1 MTKNEIDDALD
12 KISASLEPC
21 PICKGKAE
29 ILAMHATL
37 KEVVIDS
44 IGCRKCHLA
53 VERKWRLAESDKLFP
68 VLCDYLLKCT
78 YCIWIKFIKMTGF
91 YKGSSVMP

>member
-1 MTKNEIDDALD
+1 MTKIEIDDALD
-12 KISASLEPC
+12 KISASLESC
-21 PICKGKAE
+21 PICKRKAE

-53 VERKWRLAESDKLFP
+53 VERKWHLAESDKLFVKRTTTIINP
-68 VLCDYLLKCT
+68 VH
-78 YCIWIKFIKMTGF
+78 IWNQRV
-91 YKGSSVMP
+91 SEVND

>member
-1 MTKNEIDDALD
+1 MTKIEINDTLN

-44 IGCRKCHLA
+44 IGCRKCHLT
-53 VERKWRLAESDKLFP
+53 VERKWRLAESDKLFVKHTATIVNP
-68 VLCDYLLKCT
+68 VH
-78 YCIWIKFIKMTGF
+78 IWNQRV
-91 YKGSSVMP
+91 SEVNDQ

>member
-1 MTKNEIDDALD
+1 MTKIEIDDALN
-12 KISASLEPC
+12 KISASLELC

-29 ILAMHATL
+29 ILAMHTTL

-53 VERKWRLAESDKLFP
+53 VKREWSFAKSAKLFVKRTTTIVNP
-68 VLCDYLLKCT
+68 VY
-78 YCIWIKFIKMTGF
+78 IWNQRV
-91 YKGSSVMP
+91 SEVND

>member
-1 MTKNEIDDALD
+1 MTKIEIDDALI

-29 ILAMHATL
+29 ILAMYATL

-44 IGCRKCHLA
+44 IGCRKCQLA
-53 VERKWRLAESDKLFP
+53 VERKWRLAESDKLFVKRTTTIVNP
-68 VLCDYLLKCT
+68 VH
-78 YCIWIKFIKMTGF
+78 IWNQRV
-91 YKGSSVMP
+91 SEVND

>member
-1 MTKNEIDDALD
+1 MTKIEINDALN

-29 ILAMHATL
+29 ILAMHTTL
-37 KEVVIDS
+37 KEVVIDT

-53 VERKWRLAESDKLFP
+53 VEREWRFAKSDKLFVKHTTTIVNP
-68 VLCDYLLKCT
+68 VH
-78 YCIWIKFIKMTGF
+78 IWNQRI
-91 YKGSSVMP
+91 SEVND

>member
-1 MTKNEIDDALD
+1 MTKIEINEAEILINDTLN

-44 IGCRKCHLA
+44 IGCRKCHLT
-53 VERKWRLAESDKLFP
+53 VERKWRLAESDKLFVKHTATIVNP
-68 VLCDYLLKCT
+68 VH
-78 YCIWIKFIKMTGF
+78 IWNQRV
-91 YKGSSVMP
+91 SEVND

>member
-1 MTKNEIDDALD
+1 MTKIEIDDALI

-53 VERKWRLAESDKLFP
+53 VERK
-68 VLCDYLLKCT
+68 
-78 YCIWIKFIKMTGF
+78 
-91 YKGSSVMP
+91 